1 MCSLHLLKIEVAY
14 QESEETTNVANL
26 TGFKRDNDG
35 AYIEKAPTA
44 NLQYAIDF
52 TDYLNSG
59 DSISSATVAIST
71 ASGDSTNDLRLPTNA
86 ATDVTLTSTI
96 VSIRLSGGTVG
107 NVYNVDVTIVT
118 SNGDTDKRRFR
129 IVITNKNL

>member
-1 MCSLHLLKIEVAY
+1 M
-14 QESEETTNVANL
+14 ANL
-26 TGFKRDNDG
+26 TGFRRDNEG

-59 DSISSATVAIST
+59 DAISSATVAIESI
-71 ASGDSTNDLRLPTNA
+71 ANDSSALRFPTNQ

-96 VSIRLSGGTVG
+96 VSIRLTGGTLG
-107 NVYNVDVTIVT
+107 NVYNVDTTIIT

-129 IVITNKNL
+129 IIITEKHL